1 MAGSLPGS
9 AMKWLFLAG
18 WAGYWLFA
26 IGGGVA
32 SYIATSEGGAGS
44 DGAQTAAML
53 PLVGVIFLFLVP
65 VASMIWLYQS
75 WNTVPPDM
83 RYTDGGKA
91 VTPGTAVGYCFIPFY
106 NLYWIFVANVGLC
119 DAINRTLL
127 AKGGAARAP
136 KGLAIAAC
144 VAHLVPYCNL
154 LLSPI
159 LWTVYMFMLDGA
171 RKEMLSRP
179 AV

>member
-1 MAGSLPGS
+1 
-9 AMKWLFLAG
+9 MKWLFLAG

-32 SYIATSEGGAGS
+32 VYFATVEGGAGS
-44 DGAQTAAML
+44 EGAQSAAML
-53 PLVGVIFLFLVP
+53 PYVGLIFALFMVP
-65 VASMIWLYQS
+65 AVFAIWLYQS
-75 WNTVPPDM
+75 WSSVPPDM

-91 VTPGTAVGYCFIPFY
+91 VTPGTAAGYCFIPFF

-119 DAINRTLL
+119 DAINRSLL

-144 VAHLVPYCNL
+144 VTYIIPYCNVL
-154 LLSPI
+154 ISPI
-159 LWTVYMFMLDGA
+159 LATVFMFMLDGA
-171 RKEMLSRP
+171 RKEMIARP